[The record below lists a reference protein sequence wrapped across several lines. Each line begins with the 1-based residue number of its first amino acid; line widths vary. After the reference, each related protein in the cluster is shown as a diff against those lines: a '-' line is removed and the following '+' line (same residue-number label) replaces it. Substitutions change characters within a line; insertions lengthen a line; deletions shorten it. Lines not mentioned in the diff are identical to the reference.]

1 MADLQ
6 KIKNQ
11 NSQIKNQLILG
22 DNLQVLRQMP
32 KESADLIYID
42 PPFFSQKNYE
52 VIWGDDGEI
61 GSFTD
66 RWAGGIMHY
75 IEWLKERIDEMWRVL
90 KTNGIL
96 CVHCDWHANAYIR
109 VYILDKLYGGEFVNE
124 IVWKRSATRSS
135 ISRSLRKN
143 YDTVFV
149 YAKGLDYIFNQLFS
163 DFSENNAKTYRF
175 EDNRGTYRLAP
186 IMVSGKRNGKTGEV
200 WRGIDPNTRGQSG
213 MHWITTPNKLEEY
226 DEAGLLHIPNS
237 GAVPMLKYY
246 LDQSKGVPSGELW
259 DDINLARG
267 KERIGYPTQ
276 KPEELLERIIK
287 AFSNKNDLVLDAF
300 CGGGTACA
308 VARRLERHFI
318 GIDQSVRAIAVSNA
332 RLENQTDL
340 VIKDLWEMRAQKYD
354 YEKLFNM
361 NPFEFETFIVSQF
374 GGEPNAKQR
383 SDSGKDGVK
392 REKSG
397 AVPIQV
403 KQQTGVGRPQ
413 MQSFI
418 GVLMQS
424 KVKKGYF
431 IAFDFAKSAV
441 EYAAEIKQEHGIEI
455 ELVKVSDIVPL
466 IKPPIIKLD
475 WEYKDAGDKKEIA
488 FTASGK
494 NISLWQWD
502 LNYDSQKGFSAEIAI
517 DREGKQK
524 VLWGEGTYQIAVR
537 AVDADGISAIETI
550 QIRVNGGVRKE
561 TKAE

>member
-124 IVWKRSATRSS
+124 IVWSYKRYTAASKKFQNLHDTIFCYS
-135 ISRSLRKN
+135 KN
-143 YDTVFV
+143 D
-149 YAKGLDYIFNQLFS
+149 KYIFNELREEYGQ
-163 DFSENNAKTYRF
+163 R
-175 EDNRGTYRLAP
+175 
-186 IMVSGKRNGKTGEV
+186 SGKADGHYRQDIDGRWFRWQKRKDAEPYKIYLSEGRRIGDV
-200 WRGIDPNTRGQSG
+200 WEMPI
-213 MHWITTPNKLEEY
+213 
-226 DEAGLLHIPNS
+226 
-237 GAVPMLKYY
+237 
-246 LDQSKGVPSGELW
+246 
-259 DDINLARG
+259 INASA

-441 EYAAEIKQEHGIEI
+441 EYVAEIKQEHGIEI

-537 AVDADGISAIETI
+537 AVDADGISAMETI
-550 QIRVNGGVRKE
+550 QIRVNGGVKKE